1 MVKTCGRFQYSSEA
15 NAAQFSKQT
24 LQWLKLVEDFNT
36 AQKISIQLR
45 RLVQTKILQANAAQ
59 FSKQTLQW
67 LKLVEDFNTAQKE
80 LGDVENWAKSIEA
93 DMRTLSSA
101 LEYVYRKNNFSV
113 CLPVIG
119 TIHNCG

>member
-1 MVKTCGRFQYSSEA
+1 MSKNREEHTKRMEIHRGEEKKKKEA
-15 NAAQFSKQT
+15 IVAATALTHALVDHLNGGVAQAYINQK
-24 LQWLKLVEDFNT
+24 KLDTE
-36 AQKISIQLR
+36 
-45 RLVQTKILQANAAQ
+45 TKILQANAAQ

-101 LEYVYRKNNFSV
+101 LEYVYRKSKQ
-113 CLPVIG
+113 PQ
-119 TIHNCG
+119 